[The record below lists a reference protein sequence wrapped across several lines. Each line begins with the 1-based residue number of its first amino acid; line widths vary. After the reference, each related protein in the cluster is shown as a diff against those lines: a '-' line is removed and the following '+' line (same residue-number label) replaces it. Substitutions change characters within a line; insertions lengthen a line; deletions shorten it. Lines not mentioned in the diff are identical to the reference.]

1 MRGFFAFWCAQKP
14 VGAHRVRPNN
24 PKIAPKTQK
33 TGDKEKKREK
43 IGNESKKGKKSTRVR
58 EFSSAVSRIVYMY
71 YERQK
76 NRQKREKEKRIKGNQ
91 VLGTRQTTRKPK
103 KL

>member
-1 MRGFFAFWCAQKP
+1 
-14 VGAHRVRPNN
+14 VRPNN